1 MSSTSDNS
9 SLSLESLLVE
19 LIVTYF
25 LISIFIG
32 KNNKFISIK
41 NLRKL
46 HKKVQ
51 SLYHFSDQLLIFF
64 FLVSIK
70 VLNYKIILI

>member
-64 FLVSIK
+64 FFWCQLKS
-70 VLNYKIILI
+70 